1 MTLEQQQGELAINAS
16 GSWETLGSAWS
27 GMGAGLGRTLTEA
40 GAGWIH
46 QQSSKVP
53 SGP

>member
-1 MTLEQQQGELAINAS
+1 MLRALGKPWEVLGLEWG
-16 GSWETLGSAWS
+16 W
-27 GMGAGLGRTLTEA
+27 GMGRTLTEA

-46 QQSSKVP
+46 QRSSNLL

>member
-1 MTLEQQQGELAINAS
+1 MLRALGKPWEVLGLEWVQ
-16 GSWETLGSAWS
+16 
-27 GMGAGLGRTLTEA
+27 GLGRTLTEA